1 MGKKL
6 VNKQRPINLELN
18 TISFPASAIASILH
32 RVTGVIMFFAMGIL
46 MWLLAASLGSESGFD
61 CVQEWSSSP
70 FAKFIYWGILTAL
83 AYHLLGG
90 LRHLVM
96 DLGFW
101 EEIQSGNSSA
111 QITIALTVV
120 LSVLAGVWL
129 W

>member
-1 MGKKL
+1 M
-6 VNKQRPINLELN
+6 NKQRPINLELN

-46 MWLLAASLGSESGFD
+46 MYLLAVSLDSESGFD
-61 CVQEWSSSP
+61 CVQQFSSEP
-70 FAKFIYWGILTAL
+70 WGKFIYWGILTAL

-111 QITIALTVV
+111 QITIALTLV